1 LSLAD
6 EVFVE
11 LPGKVAVITGASRG
25 IGRALAFA
33 LAESGCKLLLTALEK
48 DELAFL
54 ANVLTTELGASVDAM
69 PADLVK
75 DSNRRLFL
83 DWIST
88 REEPPDILINNAGGG
103 HFGRFTSSSWSD
115 IERTLILNIHV
126 PTFLIRGLI
135 PVLSARP
142 QAKIVNISSGIS
154 RLPYPGLAVYGAAKG
169 FLSSLSE
176 SLTCELAGTN
186 ISILCFHPGF
196 TETHFMS
203 SAEMDM
209 SRVPGF
215 LIRTPEVVASRIVKS
230 IKKESCWAYSDLAGR
245 LGVFIAS
252 CLPFKIRTRLFRNL
266 FWRLPHEK

>member
-1 LSLAD
+1 
-6 EVFVE
+6 
-11 LPGKVAVITGASRG
+11 VITGASRG

-48 DELAFL
+48 DELPSL
-54 ANVLTTELGASVDAM
+54 ARILTTRLGASVATM

-75 DSNRRLFL
+75 DSDRRSFL

-88 REEPPDILINNAGGG
+88 REEPPDILVNNAGGG
-103 HFGRFTSSSWSD
+103 HFGRFTSSNWSD
-115 IERTLILNIHV
+115 IEQTLNLNIHV

-154 RLPYPGLAVYGAAKG
+154 RLPYPGLAAYGAAKG
-169 FLSSLSE
+169 FVSSFSE

-186 ISILCFHPGF
+186 ISVLCFHPGF

-203 SAEMDM
+203 SAGMDM
-209 SRVPGF
+209 SRIPKF
-215 LIRTPEVVASRIVKS
+215 LIRTPEATASRIVKS
-230 IKKESCWAYSDLAGR
+230 IKKDTCWAYSDFGGR
-245 LGVFIAS
+245 LGVLIAA
-252 CLPFKIRTRLFRNL
+252 CLPPKIRTRLFRNL
-266 FWRLPHEK
+266 FWRLPHGE

>member
-1 LSLAD
+1 M
-6 EVFVE
+6 E

-33 LAESGCKLLLTALEK
+33 LGESGCKLLLTALEK
-48 DELAFL
+48 DELTSL
-54 ANVLTTELGASVDAM
+54 ARILTTKLGASVASM

-75 DSNRRLFL
+75 DSDRRSFL

-88 REEPPDILINNAGGG
+88 REEPPDILVNNAGGG
-103 HFGRFTSSSWSD
+103 HFGRFTSSNWSD
-115 IERTLILNIHV
+115 IEQTLILNIHV

-142 QAKIVNISSGIS
+142 HAKIVNISSGIS

-176 SLTCELAGTN
+176 SLTCELAGTT
-186 ISILCFHPGF
+186 ISVLCFHPGL

-203 SAEMDM
+203 SAGMDI
-209 SRVPGF
+209 SRIPKF
-215 LIRTPEVVASRIVKS
+215 LIRTPEATASRIMKCIRKDRS
-230 IKKESCWAYSDLAGR
+230 WAYSDSVTW
-245 LGVFIAS
+245 LGVFAS
-252 CLPFKIRTRLFRNL
+252 SFLPRRIRTRLFRNL
-266 FWRLPHEK
+266 FWRLPHEE